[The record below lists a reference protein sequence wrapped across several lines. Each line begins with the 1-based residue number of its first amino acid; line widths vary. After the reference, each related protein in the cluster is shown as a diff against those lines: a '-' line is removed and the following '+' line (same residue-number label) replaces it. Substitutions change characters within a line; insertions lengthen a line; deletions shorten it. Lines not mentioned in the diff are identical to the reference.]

1 MKIGKN
7 INTENKKK
15 VYRKPVVEVVE
26 VDNVILLQAGNSTV
40 PGEPGTGGIDGPKVQ
55 SFPETE
61 NTTNPQPP
69 SKSSNPFGGG
79 TPDFER

>member
-7 INTENKKK
+7 IHTENKKK

-26 VDNVILLQAGNSTV
+26 VDNVILLQAGNSTLSGD
-40 PGEPGTGGIDGPKVQ
+40 PDGHGVK
-55 SFPETE
+55 SFSETE
-61 NTTNPQPP
+61 NTTNPHPP